1 MMTVIELN
9 KLAYKKLRSAEV
21 RNTKIRICERL
32 GFEGS
37 DKRDFMAAFDVSFV
51 ESFIASLRTRA

>member
-1 MMTVIELN
+1 MTDIELK

-21 RNTKIRICERL
+21 RDTKVRICERF

-37 DKRDFMAAFDVSFV
+37 DKRDFVAAFDVSFM
-51 ESFIASLRTRA
+51 ESFMESFRKNRG